1 MSQTSTA
8 ATPDAPSPTP
18 SETTVRKGMQGH
30 PWLTLL
36 AVAFGVMMVAL
47 DGTVVGIANPA
58 ISKDLDA
65 SLADLQWVTN
75 GYLLALAVCLIP
87 AGKLGDRYGHKTI
100 FLIGAAGF
108 ATTSLL
114 IAFSQSV
121 TMLIAFRVL
130 QGVFGALLQ
139 PTALGLL
146 RNSFPGNK
154 LNMAIGIWGAAIST
168 ATAAG
173 PIVGGLLVEHV
184 SWQSVFYINVPI
196 GVLTL
201 VVGAWALA
209 NSRVAGASNRIDY
222 LGVGLLSVA
231 MFCLVW
237 GVIKSGEKGW
247 GSAYTLSFMAGTLI
261 LLALFALWQTRAPE
275 PLMPLVMFR
284 NRSFSI
290 GIVLMIFMAFA
301 MFGAMFFITFYLQGV
316 NGLSPTETG
325 VRMLP
330 MSVVMMIGSP
340 IGGFAITKLGPRIPI
355 IAGLALS
362 ATAMALL
369 ARLGEDASFGATMV
383 PFVLLGFGLSPIM
396 VGATDIIVG
405 NASLELSGV
414 ASGIQQAAMQVGGA
428 LGTAVLGAV
437 VAAEVS
443 SALPDRWPAVA
454 GDYATMPRGQREGIE
469 GSVAQGF
476 PPLKPE
482 LLNGKTL
489 DGPAME
495 AVRHASNSTFL
506 DGMQLAFTI
515 AAITMAVGI
524 VLALFVRPGEKREGA
539 VAVHV

>member
-8 ATPDAPSPTP
+8 ATSDALPPDISKSA
-18 SETTVRKGMQGH
+18 VRRGMQGH

-108 ATTSLL
+108 AATSLI

-121 TMLIAFRVL
+121 SMLIAFRVL

-201 VVGAWALA
+201 VVGIWALA

-222 LGVGLLSVA
+222 LGVLLLSVA

-247 GSAYTLSFMAGTLI
+247 GSAYTLGFMAAALI

-369 ARLGEDASFGATMV
+369 ARLGEDAGFGATMV

-437 VAAEVS
+437 VAAKVS
-443 SALPDRWPAVA
+443 SVLPDRWPAEA
-454 GDYATMPRGQREGIE
+454 GAYDTLPHGRREAIE

-476 PPLKPE
+476 PPVDPATM
-482 LLNGKTL
+482 NGHTI
-489 DGPAME
+489 DAI
-495 AVRHASNSTFL
+495 RHASDTTFL

-524 VLALFVRPGEKREGA
+524 VLALFVRQGEKREGA